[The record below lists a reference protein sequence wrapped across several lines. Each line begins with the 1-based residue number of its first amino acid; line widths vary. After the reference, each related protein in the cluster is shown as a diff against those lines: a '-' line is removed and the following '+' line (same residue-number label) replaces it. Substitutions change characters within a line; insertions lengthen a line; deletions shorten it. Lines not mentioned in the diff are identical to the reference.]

1 MKSKTSLKSLSING
15 LRGVANPLNIVFDK
29 PFTLIFGHNGTGKTS
44 ICDAIDFL
52 ANGDCGSLGDNSV
65 GASKYKFWPFIG
77 KKSTDVAVD

>member
-1 MKSKTSLKSLSING
+1 MTSKTNLKSLSIFG
-15 LRGVANPLNIVFDK
+15 LRGVSHPLTINFDK

-65 GASKYKFWPFIG
+65 GSSKQWR
-77 KKSTDVAVD
+77 